1 MESKAVRQSN
11 NVWSNKYFAITL
23 GAMMILFIVHHWLGV
38 LYFKYGS
45 RKPGPLAATFVY
57 WHRSIRKAIDRTIY
71 GLYLG
76 RWLLYMVYWAINLVL
91 ILTNVDLGSLKF
103 VGKHLGWVALA
114 NLVLLVFLALRN
126 TPLAPLTGRSYEKLR
141 PLHKTAGYTTI
152 GLMLLHAIV
161 YLSAWSQSG
170 SLHKMQEIDNA
181 AGAVAGVAMF
191 VIGLSTIGWFVRKS
205 YEVFYMVHVLMFILI
220 MIMVGMHRTKISTQ
234 SLVIVI
240 FTSCMWFSDRLLR
253 LAKICWFSV
262 GNHATVTALPGD
274 TVHVRLTRNV
284 SCRPGSHVFLWLPSI
299 RLFETHPFTMVSSSP
314 PEFFIWAYDSFTRDL
329 YYLAHKK
336 QGQLLRCTMDGE
348 YGQVPNFVE
357 FDKIEFLWAIRSL
370 ESLKWFESQLAK
382 LQESPCVNISIYVT
396 RDAMS
401 SGGSTVSSTPVPDKS
416 PSLTNALPSVGDIEM
431 GLSKTT
437 APGAIQDDAVYM
449 KKGRPD
455 IRLLISDCISGCGSE
470 ERVGIGGCGPIG
482 MIDTLRQV
490 VRERQIS
497 GPRSHCIQRLV
508 FRVAMAGIDC

>member
-1 MESKAVRQSN
+1 MCRGSVR
-11 NVWSNKYFAITL
+11 
-23 GAMMILFIVHHWLGV
+23 
-38 LYFKYGS
+38 S
-45 RKPGPLAATFVY
+45 RY
-57 WHRSIRKAIDRTIY
+57 RSIRKAIDRTIY
-71 GLYLG
+71 GLHLG
-76 RWLLYMVYWAINLVL
+76 RGLLYMVYWAINLVL
-91 ILTNVDLGSLKF
+91 ILTNVDLESLNF
-103 VGKHLGWVALA
+103 VGKRLGWVALA

-126 TPLAPLTGRSYEKLR
+126 TPLAPLSGRSYEKLR

-152 GLMLLHAIV
+152 GLMLLHAVV
-161 YLSAWSQSG
+161 YLAAWSQSG

-205 YEVFYMVHVLMFILI
+205 YEVFYMVHLLMFILI
-220 MIMVGMHRTKISTQ
+220 IIMVGMHRPKISTQ

-284 SCRPGSHVFLWLPSI
+284 SCRPGSHVFLWLPSL

-314 PEFFIWAYDSFTRDL
+314 PEFVIRAYDGFTRDL

-336 QGQLLRCTMDGE
+336 QGQLLRCSMDGE
-348 YGQVPNFVE
+348 YGQVPDFME
-357 FDKIEFLWAIRSL
+357 FDKVILVAGGSGASFTFAIALGLLEELSSHNTSKQIEFLWAVRGL
-370 ESLKWFESQLAK
+370 ESLKWFEPQLAK
-382 LQESPCVNISIYVT
+382 LQESPYVNISVYIT

-401 SGGSTVSSTPVPDKS
+401 SGESTVSSTPVPHKS
-416 PSLTNALPSVGDIEM
+416 ACLTNALPSVGDIEM

-437 APGAIQDDAVYM
+437 APEAILDDAGYM

-455 IRLLISDCISGCGSE
+455 IRLLISDCLSGCSSE
-470 ERVGIGGCGPIG
+470 ERVGISGCGPIE
-482 MIDTLRQV
+482 MIDALRRI
-490 VRERQIS
+490 VREGQVS
-497 GPRSHCIQRLV
+497 GPSVTLHTEE
-508 FRVAMAGIDC
+508 FMW